1 VISID
6 LPRVSLPISARALN
20 ISRDLAQGAFRM
32 RGIGAGQSVTLLI
45 IPEVRELMRRQL
57 SKAGIHEDGQGAPGA
72 GAAAQSQAALLSS
85 VSAWLVI
92 NSMASERVQFD
103 QLCGQNL
110 ANIWRHNAWKQLLDG
125 YEHFKVRTTARR
137 THMPPHS
144 YARLTAAVP
153 CARGARC
160 GLRRRPGLVSSCWAT
175 PSHPSRKAT

>member
-1 VISID
+1 
-6 LPRVSLPISARALN
+6 
-20 ISRDLAQGAFRM
+20 M

-125 YEHFKVRTTARR
+125 YEHFKVRTGREPTRPSLSGTRSASRTRASRR
-137 THMPPHS
+137 AS
-144 YARLTAAVP
+144 ACKRSAW
-153 CARGARC
+153 RC
-160 GLRRRPGLVSSCWAT
+160 TRAGRSK
-175 PSHPSRKAT
+175 PSHRQPSSSPA